1 MPDIETTFSTMV
13 LRTTHGGPTQSAKM
27 GVQHL
32 FRRITHIAL
41 LNHHS
46 GRCNHPNESRFS
58 VAGIA
63 RPVRGTAQEGIAIS
77 LSKQKT
83 FTSDPHLE
91 LPFEDNARFASL
103 VSSDSL
109 QANYCS
115 FRWGQQRSNALLL
128 PDQDHRPIKRRT
140 RPMLGFKTF
149 RCARI
154 LLGGIELVHV
164 IKKGQL
170 KGSRSG
176 ETPAEQFYSLVK

>member
-115 FRWGQQRSNALLL
+115 FRWGRRNGIPTASRTQGATLKASQTASPRAPESCPSNRVDCECKAGGECQTRG
-128 PDQDHRPIKRRT
+128 PGGDDH
-140 RPMLGFKTF
+140 
-149 RCARI
+149 
-154 LLGGIELVHV
+154 
-164 IKKGQL
+164 
-170 KGSRSG
+170 
-176 ETPAEQFYSLVK
+176 